1 MISRK
6 VDTESSLS
14 TWWSVVHALGQ
25 ALSSVQVRAVTE
37 SPEAAIS
44 ALLEHV
50 TASFGA
56 QSAAL
61 VTYAPA
67 GATVL
72 SLNRW
77 PENDRAHETTSDAQL
92 PYVAQQVLPE
102 GLISI
107 HHLSGLPPDAAG
119 DRDTLTRWQMPSA
132 LIMGLATRPN
142 PTLLAVGSGA
152 ARWPRRAIPTAAAQ
166 AVGDLVG
173 NALGRLRAEHAAKF
187 HEAELVHVARVATLG
202 EFAASLAHE
211 LNQPLGAIMASAE
224 AGSLFLDAEPPDVM
238 RVRDIVRRIAAEDT
252 RAYQIITRMRAL
264 LRRSPVESVALSV
277 GDLITDTLRLVE
289 HEAVTRR
296 IALRVDVTPG
306 ILPIRGDPIQL
317 QQVLLNLLLNA
328 FDAVGGQPEPRE
340 SILITAAPPN
350 ARHVEIAVR
359 DGGPGIPADVMPHL
373 FDAFFTTKVGGLG
386 MGLPICRSIIE
397 GHGGTMFCRNNP
409 DRGATVGLTLPAI
422 TGHP

>member
-14 TWWSVVHALGQ
+14 TWWSVVHSLGQ

-37 SPEAAIS
+37 TPEAAIA

-50 TASFGA
+50 TASLGA

-61 VTYAPA
+61 VTYAPG

-72 SLNRW
+72 SLDRW
-77 PENDRAHETTSDAQL
+77 PDIDRMHGATTDARL
-92 PYVAQQVLPE
+92 TYVAERVLPA

-107 HHLSGLPPDAAG
+107 HHLNGLPPDAVA

-152 ARWPRRAIPTAAAQ
+152 SRWPRRAIPMAVVQ
-166 AVGDLVG
+166 AVADLVG
-173 NALGRLRAEHAAKF
+173 NALGRLRAEHAAMF

-224 AGSLFLDAEPPDVM
+224 AGSLFLDAEPPDVS

-264 LRRSPVESVALSV
+264 LRRSPVESVVVSV
-277 GDLITDTLRLVE
+277 ADLITDTLRLVE
-289 HEAVTRR
+289 HEAITRR
-296 IALRVDVTPG
+296 IPLRIDVTPG
-306 ILPIRGDPIQL
+306 ILPVRGDPIQL

-328 FDAVGGQPEPRE
+328 FDAVGGRPEPRD
-340 SILITAAPPN
+340 SILITALHPDP
-350 ARHVEIAVR
+350 RHAEIAVR
-359 DGGPGIPADVMPHL
+359 DSGPGIPADVMPHL

-386 MGLPICRSIIE
+386 MGLPISRSIIE
-397 GHGGTMFCRNNP
+397 GHGGAMYCRNNP
-409 DRGATVGLTLPAI
+409 DHGATVGFTLPVI
-422 TGHP
+422 TGYP